1 MKSTEFPVQKA
12 KQPLMWPPAEA
23 GGHTSDYG
31 VVVESVKVSV
41 LE

>member
-1 MKSTEFPVQKA
+1 MKSTSLPVQKA
-12 KQPLMWPPAEA
+12 KRTLMWPPARA
-23 GGHTSDYG
+23 GGHESDYG

>member
-1 MKSTEFPVQKA
+1 MKSTELPVQKA
-12 KQPLMWPPAEA
+12 KQPLMWPPAGA

-41 LE
+41 FE